1 VVLSFIIHH
10 SSFLISLAR
19 LLYSRRK
26 RCAYLVPGVS
36 FHNDAEIELMLLRAA
51 FVVIAYLLGSVPF
64 GYLLIKYVFTR
75 GEDVR
80 RIGSGGIG
88 ATNVSR
94 RAGWRGGLLTYAL
107 DVAKGAAAVL
117 LMRQIEPADYL
128 WVGAAATAAIVGHV
142 FPVFLKFKGGK
153 GVATGVGVFLV
164 LAPYAVLTTLVLWL
178 LIVYRWRYVSLGS
191 IIATAAV
198 PLWVWLYYGLLLPDS
213 APHRHLTAL
222 VVIALAGCA
231 LIVAKHHEN
240 ISRLLAGRENKI
252 GMRVSSS
259 DAAAGGGQN

>member
-1 VVLSFIIHH
+1 
-10 SSFLISLAR
+10 
-19 LLYSRRK
+19 
-26 RCAYLVPGVS
+26 
-36 FHNDAEIELMLLRAA
+36 MLLRAA

-94 RAGWRGGLLTYAL
+94 RAGWRGGLLTYTL

-117 LMRQIEPADYL
+117 LMRQVEPADYT
-128 WVGAAATAAIVGHV
+128 WIGAAAVAVIVGHI
-142 FPVFLKFKGGK
+142 FPVYLKFKGGK

-164 LAPYAVLTTLVLWL
+164 LAPYAVLTTLGLWL

-198 PLWVWLYYGLLLPDS
+198 PLWAWLYYGLLLPES
-213 APHRHLTAL
+213 AQHAHLRAL
-222 VVIALAGCA
+222 IVIAFAGCA

-252 GMRVSSS
+252 GMRVSSP